1 MKIYLPPLLFLG
13 LLTFTSYTYG
23 QRVTNVRAQ
32 ARGNV
37 VTLTYDLQG
46 TIIGQLYKVE
56 VFSSHNEMAQPLV
69 HVRGEVGPDMK
80 PGINKI
86 IEWGSM
92 KELGDYDGE
101 ISLEVRATLT
111 FSPIRFTTPKS
122 NAIYKRGKS
131 YKFNWLGALPNENL
145 QLELYSDTTRQYELG
160 RLLNKG
166 VYQWEIP
173 VNAAPGK
180 TYRLKISSVETPG
193 NFIFSNYFTIKRK
206 TPTAWKVV
214 PAGVITGVALYLILK
229 GDKDNPIVE
238 EDLPLPPKPK

>member
-1 MKIYLPPLLFLG
+1 MKIYLGLLLFFCLF
-13 LLTFTSYTYG
+13 TFQTFG

-32 ARGNV
+32 ARGNL
-37 VTLTYDLQG
+37 VTITYDLQG
-46 TIIGQLYKVE
+46 TIIGQLYTVE

-69 HVRGEVGPDMK
+69 QVRGEVGPDMK
-80 PGINKI
+80 PGINKV

-145 QLELYSDTTRQYELG
+145 QLELYSDTTRQYEIG

-173 VNAAPGK
+173 VNASPGK
-180 TYRLKISSVETPG
+180 TYRLKIASVDKPS
-193 NFIFSNYFTIKRK
+193 NFVFSNYFTIKRK
-206 TPTAWKVV
+206 TPTAWKLV
-214 PAGVITGVALYLILK
+214 PVGVITGTVLYLILK
-229 GDKDNPIVE
+229 GDKTTPTVE